1 MAMKHSGSFVLARQ
15 WSLGLALALTV
26 GCSSKS
32 GDGGGANLPTSAAGG
47 GETSAAG
54 AGGAVSG
61 EVRVDGS
68 STVFPITEAV
78 AEEFGIEHPEVHVA
92 VAFSGTGGGMKK
104 LIAKEIGLAEPRAPS
119 SRGTGGDRRLAWSSS
134 SCPWPM
140 TLTVVVHRT
149 HGLSPNHRRTAY
161 RMGTPGSGVK
171 ADQIRQ
177 LPR

>member
-1 MAMKHSGSFVLARQ
+1 MAMKHSGSFVLCMT
-15 WSLGLALALTV
+15 WSSCLALALTV

-32 GDGGGANLPTSAAGG
+32 GDGGANFYTSAAGG

-92 VAFSGTGGGMKK
+92 GRGTGGGMKK
-104 LIAKEIGLAEPRAPS
+104 LIAK
-119 SRGTGGDRRLAWSSS
+119 DRLAGAS
-134 SCPWPM
+134 
-140 TLTVVVHRT
+140 R
-149 HGLSPNHRRTAY
+149 PNRSRN
-161 RMGTPGSGVK
+161 
-171 ADQIRQ
+171 
-177 LPR
+177 